1 MTIEETIEK
10 LGKMKMATM
19 AKSIRERLSKPDH
32 QDLSHQEMI
41 GLIIDDEYLAR
52 ENRKMNRRLKNAKF
66 KIIATMEGIDYQI
79 KRGLIK
85 NKMLELGNLKWIIQ
99 KQNIIITGPTG
110 AGKSFVAQALA
121 HHACRQ
127 GYTARYSRLTKLLN
141 ELIVSRADGTYQK
154 LLGKLLKY
162 DVLILDDW
170 GIAPLQPQEQQDLL
184 EVIDDRYETR
194 STIITSQLPA
204 KNWHEF
210 IGNDTV
216 ADALCDRLVHNAYKI
231 KLNGKDSVRKLKGGI
246 KNEEN

>member
-1 MTIEETIEK
+1 MTLEETIEK

-19 AKSIRERLSKPDH
+19 ARSIRERLSLPDH

-52 ENRKMNRRLKNAKF
+52 ENRKMSNRLKEARV

-85 NKMLELGNLKWIIQ
+85 NKMLELGNLEWIIR

-110 AGKSFVAQALA
+110 AGKSFLAQALA

-127 GYTARYSRLTKLLN
+127 GYTARYFRLTKLLN
-141 ELIVSRADGTYQK
+141 ELVVSRADGTYQK
-154 LLGKLLKY
+154 LLGKLIKH

-170 GIAPLQPQEQQDLL
+170 GIAPLQAQEQQDLL
-184 EVIDDRYETR
+184 EVIDDRYEAR

-231 KLNGKDSVRKLKGGI
+231 ELNGKDSVRKIKGGV
-246 KNEEN
+246 KNED

>member
-1 MTIEETIEK
+1 
-10 LGKMKMATM
+10 
-19 AKSIRERLSKPDH
+19 
-32 QDLSHQEMI
+32 
-41 GLIIDDEYLAR
+41 
-52 ENRKMNRRLKNAKF
+52 
-66 KIIATMEGIDYQI
+66 
-79 KRGLIK
+79 
-85 NKMLELGNLKWIIQ
+85 
-99 KQNIIITGPTG
+99 
-110 AGKSFVAQALA
+110 
-121 HHACRQ
+121 
-127 GYTARYSRLTKLLN
+127 
-141 ELIVSRADGTYQK
+141 
-154 LLGKLLKY
+154 
-162 DVLILDDW
+162 VLILDDW